1 MSSRRYIVF
10 ILLVLALSG
19 AAIGAELRVAS
30 LRDRVQAQEAR
41 AMGEPDEPKQTLQ
54 YPSKPLQQA
63 DAMTPGGEETALKAY
78 VTPAEPLQKG
88 VDAKLTLALK
98 DKNGKPVGLD
108 ALEER
113 HTRKIHLLVVDESLS
128 DYHHLHPQPGK
139 TRGSYTFSF
148 MPQTAHNY
156 KLFAD
161 VKPVDGA
168 AEMVPVLLAGRKACE
183 TDCIDKTHAD
193 TATVGDL
200 KAKLVFDQ
208 SPLKVGTP
216 AKGEVTVTD
225 SKGAPL
231 KNLEPVMGAY
241 AHIVGFYDNFASVAH
256 MHPLGDAP
264 KDAKAQGAA
273 PVKFMLHPQ
282 RAGFLKL
289 FVQIRVKG
297 EDVFIPFGVTV
308 GD

>member
-10 ILLVLALSG
+10 IFLVLALSG
-19 AAIGAELRVAS
+19 AAIAAEMRVAS

-54 YPSKPLQQA
+54 YPAKPVQQG
-63 DAMTPGGEETALKAY
+63 DAMAPGGEETVLKAY
-78 VTPAEPLQKG
+78 VTPEEPLQKG
-88 VDAKLTLALK
+88 VAAKLTLALK

-128 DYHHLHPQPGK
+128 DYHHLHPETGK

-148 MPQTAHNY
+148 TPQTAHNY

-161 VKPVDGA
+161 VKPVDGS

-183 TDCIDKTHAD
+183 TACIDKVPSE
-193 TATVGDL
+193 TATVGDI

-208 SPLKVGTP
+208 MPLKVGTP
-216 AKGEVTVTD
+216 AKGEVFVTD
-225 SKGAPL
+225 LAGAPL

-241 AHIVGFYDNFASVAH
+241 AHIVGFYDNFGTVAH
-256 MHPLGDAP
+256 MHPLGDEP
-264 KDAKAQGAA
+264 KDMKARGAS
-273 PVKFMLHPQ
+273 PIKFMLHPQ
-282 RAGFLKL
+282 RTGFLKL
-289 FVQIRVKG
+289 FVQIHVKG
-297 EDVFIPFGVTV
+297 EDVFIPFGAVV